1 MTNVLASD
9 VVVIGGGPAGST
21 SASLLARRGHR
32 VTVLEQAKFPREH
45 VGESMLPFCYWIFEE
60 LGVLEEMQRRFV
72 RKPGAR
78 FLDTDGMTSTTWC
91 FHKFLD
97 DPSRLSFQV
106 LRADFDDFLLQ
117 HSRDEGAT
125 VYEETRVTGIDL
137 GAGTEGGALVHA
149 TGPDGPLIVDT
160 AFVVDAS
167 GRETFLA
174 NRMNSKVA
182 ESDLKRSA
190 LSSSHWA
197 GCKYDGGLQAGL
209 IQVVYLGGEKKGW
222 IWMIPLSIDRI
233 SIGVVMS
240 TTYYHERRK
249 ELKEAGVDDWQQ
261 ALYLEE
267 LHASPFTSRVI
278 DGARQMRPLLY
289 NGDYSY
295 AVTEKWGDRWAV
307 VGDAS
312 AFVDPIFSSGVYMAM
327 ESARILVHAVDT
339 RLREGSDAAVPAME
353 HAYERIVGAY
363 DLIGKL
369 VRLFYTPEVLNFA
382 QLGSAEAAFTEHK
395 HYDHAMST
403 FSLLI
408 AGDFFEQHSRYSG
421 FVDTLKDPVAFRR
434 YQRFVLERPSLM
446 SNDTCEHEW
455 DQVFP
460 ATLAEHDERR
470 AELGI

>member
-1 MTNVLASD
+1 MLSSD
-9 VVVIGGGPAGST
+9 VLVIGGGPAGST
-21 SASLLARRGHR
+21 CGSLLARRGYG

-60 LGVLEEMQRRFV
+60 LGVLDEMERRFV

-78 FLDTDGMTSTTWC
+78 FLDTDGTTATAWC
-91 FHKFLD
+91 FHKFLT

-106 LRADFDDFLLQ
+106 LRADFDDFLL
-117 HSRDEGAT
+117 HNARDEGAT
-125 VYEETRVTGIDL
+125 VYEETRVTGVEFD
-137 GAGTEGGALVHA
+137 AGTDGRALVHA
-149 TGPDGPLIVDT
+149 TGPDGRITVD
-160 AFVVDAS
+160 ASFVIDAS
-167 GRETFLA
+167 GRDTFLA

-182 ESDLKRSA
+182 DSDLKRSA

-197 GCKYDGGLQAGL
+197 GCNYEGGLEAGL
-209 IQVVYLGGEKKGW
+209 IQVVYLGGDKQGW
-222 IWMIPLSIDRI
+222 IWVIPLSTDRL
-233 SIGVVMS
+233 SIGVVMNTS
-240 TTYYHERRK
+240 YYLERRK
-249 ELKEAGVDDWQQ
+249 ELKESGVDDWQQ

-267 LHASPFTSRVI
+267 LQVSPFTARIVA
-278 DGARQMRPLLY
+278 GARQIRPLQY

-295 AVTEKWGDRWAV
+295 AVTKKWGDRWAV

-327 ESARILVHAVDT
+327 ESARLLVDAVDT
-339 RLREGSDAAVPAME
+339 CLRAGSDEGAAKME

-382 QLGSAEAAFTEHK
+382 QLGSAEPAFTEHQ
-395 HYDHAMST
+395 HYDNAMST

-408 AGDFFEQHSRYSG
+408 AGDFFEQHAKYSG
-421 FVDTLKDPVAFRR
+421 FVDTLKDPVAFRQ
-434 YQRFVLERPSLM
+434 YKKFVLDRPSLA

-460 ATLAEHDERR
+460 ATLAEHDRRR
-470 AELGI
+470 AALDI